1 MLFSIIIPVFN
12 SEKYLRKCLKSVL
25 KQTYSEFEV
34 IIIDDGS
41 TDSSPI
47 ILDKYAKKDSRIQVY
62 HVKNEGVT
70 KARKIGVS
78 LTKGDY
84 VIFIDSDDTINC
96 ELLSNI
102 ERTLKKFPNIDMIRF
117 RCKMINDKPGFDH
130 ELYNDYNSDC
140 NVLYSGIEAIRRWNN
155 PDKRYEIFWLY
166 AMKREKALIIQ
177 DEPNFKS
184 SSDYAIV
191 PVIIAN
197 CQRVV
202 MIEYIGY
209 NYTCDNGHS
218 ITHSVGYQREKDRA
232 LNFIGAYMYLTSKM
246 KMIEKEKNIDFNFFY
261 EEWRQRLLKKYNI
274 LSDPLKI
281 ELNAEFEK
289 AFNQ

>member
-1 MLFSIIIPVFN
+1 MLFSIVIPVYN
-12 SEKYLRKCLKSVL
+12 SEKYLRKCIDSVL
-25 KQTYSEFEV
+25 KQTFSEFEV

-47 ILDKYAKKDSRIQVY
+47 ILDTFAKIDSRIQVY
-62 HVKNEGVT
+62 HMKNQGVT

-84 VIFIDSDDTINC
+84 IIFIDSDDTINS

-102 ERTLKKFPNIDMIRF
+102 ERTLQKFSNIDMVRF
-117 RCKMINDKPGFDH
+117 RCNMINDRPEFDH

-140 NVLYSGIEAIRRWNN
+140 NILYSGIEAIRSWNN
-155 PDKRYEIFWLY
+155 RDKRYEVFWLY
-166 AMKREKALIIQ
+166 AIKREKALIIQ

-232 LNFIGAYMYLTSKM
+232 LNFISAYMYLTSKM
-246 KMIEKEKNIDFNFFY
+246 KMMEKEKNIDFNFFY

>member
-1 MLFSIIIPVFN
+1 MLFSIVIPVFN
-12 SEKYLRKCLKSVL
+12 SEKYLRKCLDSVL
-25 KQTYSEFEV
+25 MQTYSKFEV

-47 ILDKYAKKDSRIQVY
+47 ILDKIAKEDSRIKV
-62 HVKNEGVT
+62 HHIKNQGVT

-84 VIFIDSDDTINC
+84 IIFIDSDDTINS

-102 ERTLKKFPNIDMIRF
+102 ERTLQKFPDVDMVRF
-117 RCKMINDKPGFDH
+117 RCKMINDRPEFDH
-130 ELYNDYNSDC
+130 ELYNDYNSNC
-140 NVLYSGIEAIRRWNN
+140 NVLYSGLEAIQRWNN

-166 AMKREKALIIQ
+166 AIKREKALIIQ

-191 PVIIAN
+191 PIIIAN
-197 CQRVV
+197 CQSVV

-209 NYTCDNGHS
+209 NYTCDNGYS
-218 ITHSVGYQREKDRA
+218 ITHSTGYQREKDRA
-232 LNFIGAYMYLTSKM
+232 LNFIGAFMYLTSKM
-246 KMIEKEKNIDFNFFY
+246 KIIEKEKNIDLSFFY
-261 EEWRQRLLKKYNI
+261 EEWRQRLQKKYNI

-281 ELNAEFEK
+281 ELKAEFEK

>member
-1 MLFSIIIPVFN
+1 MLFSIVIPVFN
-12 SEKYLRKCLKSVL
+12 SEKYLRKCLDSVL
-25 KQTYSEFEV
+25 MQTYSKFEV

-47 ILDKYAKKDSRIQVY
+47 ILDKIAKEDSRIKV
-62 HVKNEGVT
+62 HHIKNQGVT

-84 VIFIDSDDTINC
+84 IIFIDSDDTINS

-102 ERTLKKFPNIDMIRF
+102 ERTLQKFPDVDMVRF
-117 RCKMINDKPGFDH
+117 RCKMINDRPEFDH

-140 NVLYSGIEAIRRWNN
+140 NVLYSGLEAIRRWNN

-166 AMKREKALIIQ
+166 AIKREKALIIQ

-191 PVIIAN
+191 PIIIAN
-197 CQRVV
+197 CQSVV

-209 NYTCDNGHS
+209 NYTCDNGCS
-218 ITHSVGYQREKDRA
+218 ITHSTGYQREKDRA
-232 LNFIGAYMYLTSKM
+232 LNFIGAFMYLTSKM
-246 KMIEKEKNIDFNFFY
+246 KIIEKEKNIDLSFFY
-261 EEWRQRLLKKYNI
+261 EEWRQRLQKKYNI

>member
-1 MLFSIIIPVFN
+1 MLFSIVIPVFN
-12 SEKYLRKCLKSVL
+12 SEKYLRKCLESVL

-47 ILDKYAKKDSRIQVY
+47 ILDKFAKRDSRIQVY

-140 NVLYSGIEAIRRWNN
+140 NVLYSGIEAISRWNN

-191 PVIIAN
+191 PIIIAS

-209 NYTCDNGHS
+209 NYTCDNGYS

-232 LNFIGAYMYLTSKM
+232 LNFIGAYRYLTSKM
-246 KMIEKEKNIDFNFFY
+246 RMIEKDKNIDLNFFY

-281 ELNAEFEK
+281 ELKAEFEK

>member
-1 MLFSIIIPVFN
+1 MLFSIVIPVFN
-12 SEKYLRKCLKSVL
+12 SEKYLRKCLGSVL
-25 KQTYSEFEV
+25 KQTYSDFEV

-41 TDSSPI
+41 TDSSPM
-47 ILDKYAKKDSRIQVY
+47 ILDEFAKKDSRIQVY
-62 HVKNEGVT
+62 HMENKGVT

-78 LTKGDY
+78 LTKGKY

-102 ERTLKKFPNIDMIRF
+102 ERTVKNFPNVDMVRF
-117 RCKMINDKPGFDH
+117 RCKMINDRPEFDH
-130 ELYNDYNSDC
+130 ELYNDYNSAC

-197 CQRVV
+197 CRRVV

-209 NYTCDNGHS
+209 NYTCDNGYS
-218 ITHSVGYQREKDRA
+218 ITHSAGYQREKDRA
-232 LNFIGAYMYLTSKM
+232 LNFIGAYRYLTSKM
-246 KMIEKEKNIDFNFFY
+246 KIIEKEKNIDLSFFY
-261 EEWRQRLLKKYNI
+261 EEWRQRLQKKYNI
-274 LSDPLKI
+274 LSDSLKI
-281 ELNAEFEK
+281 ELKAEFEK